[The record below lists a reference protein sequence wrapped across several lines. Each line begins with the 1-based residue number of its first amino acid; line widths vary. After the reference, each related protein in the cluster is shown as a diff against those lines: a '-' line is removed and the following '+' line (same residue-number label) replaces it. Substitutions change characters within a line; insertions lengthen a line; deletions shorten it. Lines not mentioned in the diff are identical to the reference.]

1 MVVEYVRTVT
11 RPADTSAGV
20 VVVDEVRGG
29 RGHQHVVAV
38 VAMVVM
44 VAAVLLLLRM
54 VVVVVVQQRGLGLVV
69 QVVVLRVV
77 VAATDHT
84 AVVDVVAVR
93 EPKRSDTTDTKKTL
107 AQSDVDVSLPP
118 FLVIGHAY
126 GVWWAHVRETGCLPH
141 GVSIRHDR
149 CRHAR
154 RSHVLCM

>member
-1 MVVEYVRTVT
+1 MEREGKVGVLEVERRHHGLHGSGVRTVT

-93 EPKRSDTTDTKKTL
+93 EPKRSHTIDTEIASRSQTWMCP
-107 AQSDVDVSLPP
+107 SLP
-118 FLVIGHAY
+118 
-126 GVWWAHVRETGCLPH
+126 
-141 GVSIRHDR
+141 S
-149 CRHAR
+149 
-154 RSHVLCM
+154 